1 MMISS
6 DDLEI
11 RIIIKRQIS
20 GAGEHGLRDGEK
32 NGAKLGREY
41 SGWVFN
47 KRWLGNIFS
56 SASYFPYPLLACIGK
71 HLQLISPCN
80 YDPISG
86 GFKQKT
92 GHSLC
97 VGQSM
102 KIIDNGHC

>member
-1 MMISS
+1 MIK
-6 DDLEI
+6 I

-20 GAGEHGLRDGEK
+20 GAGERGLRDGEK
-32 NGAKLGREY
+32 NGAKLGRKY
-41 SGWVFN
+41 SGWSFH

-56 SASYFPYPLLACIGK
+56 SASYFSYSLLASIGK

-92 GHSLC
+92 GHGLC

-102 KIIDNGHC
+102 KIIDNGHCS

>member
-1 MMISS
+1 MIK
-6 DDLEI
+6 I

-56 SASYFPYPLLACIGK
+56 SVSDFPYSLLASIGV
-71 HLQLISPCN
+71 HSQLMSPFVAVAIS
-80 YDPISG
+80 
-86 GFKQKT
+86 T
-92 GHSLC
+92 
-97 VGQSM
+97 
-102 KIIDNGHC
+102 

>member
-41 SGWVFN
+41 SG
-47 KRWLGNIFS
+47 GFS
-56 SASYFPYPLLACIGK
+56 TKDGLETFFCQYLTFL
-71 HLQLISPCN
+71 
-80 YDPISG
+80 
-86 GFKQKT
+86 T
-92 GHSLC
+92 LC
-97 VGQSM
+97 WQV
-102 KIIDNGHC
+102 